1 MMIYIKD
8 KFVANDKKYRQ
19 VVPCGMLYSHCNRQY
34 FLLNP
39 YPLDEDWEVFER
51 RFVVV
56 PRSQVDQ
63 LEDAQVYPF
72 ARHIVTSSYTIEYA
86 GDMPPIIIETPDDNN
101 LAEIEHPI
109 RDIGDYLREKAE
121 ILEER

>member
-1 MMIYIKD
+1 MICLFCGVLQSCSFLAVAISLVTIQRSMRMIYIKD
-8 KFVANDKKYRQ
+8 EFVANDKKYRQ

-39 YPLDEDWEVFER
+39 YPLDEDWEMFER

-63 LEDAQVYPF
+63 LDDAKVYPF
-72 ARHIVTSSYTIEYA
+72 ARHIVTSSYTIE
-86 GDMPPIIIETPDDNN
+86 
-101 LAEIEHPI
+101 
-109 RDIGDYLREKAE
+109 
-121 ILEER
+121 